1 MSEAQRRNFVTNP
14 RQFLNTDLSRSL
26 VPDEKLADCL
36 LVYTYDCIGLKE
48 QSILDYSGDIAP
60 LGAVDLG
67 AASVSRPS
75 SPKHGEPPATP
86 HGVASQMAMEEDFGG
101 RRRRKTKRKG
111 GMMAAE
117 ENQNLRRVVKATILV
132 SLLVTSVG
140 AGYVTFACIKNLAAL
155 YGIDT
160 VTLKILESIFGL
172 TMEVAGQS
180 VPVGASVLTTGSQIV
195 QTTRSLMTSFG
206 VRVIRVAGASGR
218 LMQMTPLIAM
228 ARYINNS
235 ELMYAEIGGIAGRV
249 QGTFR
254 SIVTATGA
262 GFTTL
267 RNTFRTIKGEI
278 EARFAQLTT
287 GTAAATAAARQGV
300 GNVDEKI
307 NRTVDRILGFI
318 SDAHQGELN
327 AFFTTL
333 GDRVGSASA
342 MAVEGASTPLL
353 TFIQFLKDISSEMF
367 EGIVENIT
375 PDIEFGEDAALPIPP
390 AAAALPMRAAAD
402 SPRPI
407 YAMLP
412 PTGLHV
418 EAVSEPRPGDRTYF
432 ASTPGRDSPRLG
444 GKRSRKRRRVRRIKS
459 RRR

>member
-1 MSEAQRRNFVTNP
+1 M
-14 RQFLNTDLSRSL
+14 
-26 VPDEKLADCL
+26 
-36 LVYTYDCIGLKE
+36 
-48 QSILDYSGDIAP
+48 
-60 LGAVDLG
+60 
-67 AASVSRPS
+67 
-75 SPKHGEPPATP
+75 
-86 HGVASQMAMEEDFGG
+86 
-101 RRRRKTKRKG
+101 
-111 GMMAAE
+111 
-117 ENQNLRRVVKATILV
+117 V
-132 SLLVTSVG
+132 SLLVASVG

-180 VPVGASVLTTGSQIV
+180 LPVGERVASAGLQVTQSTT
-195 QTTRSLMTSFG
+195 SLMYSFG
-206 VRVIRVAGASGR
+206 VRVKRVAEASGR

-327 AFFTTL
+327 AFFTSL

-375 PDIEFGEDAALPIPP
+375 PDIEFGED
-390 AAAALPMRAAAD
+390 AALPMRAAAD

>member
-1 MSEAQRRNFVTNP
+1 MSEDQRRNFVTDP

-26 VPDEKLADCL
+26 VPDEELADCL
-36 LVYTYDCIGLKE
+36 LVYTCDCIGLKPP
-48 QSILDYSGDIAP
+48 ILDYSGDIAL

-75 SPKHGEPPATP
+75 SPKHGESPATP
-86 HGVASQMAMEEDFGG
+86 HGVASQAMEDGFGG

-117 ENQNLRRVVKATILV
+117 ENQNLRLVVKATILV
-132 SLLVTSVG
+132 SLLVASVG

-180 VPVGASVLTTGSQIV
+180 LPVGERVASAGLQVTQSTTF
-195 QTTRSLMTSFG
+195 LMYSFG
-206 VRVIRVAGASGR
+206 VRVKRVAEASGR

-228 ARYINNS
+228 ARYVNNS

-267 RNTFRTIKGEI
+267 RDTFQSIKGGI

-318 SDAHQGELN
+318 TEAHQGELN
-327 AFFTTL
+327 VFFTSL

-375 PDIEFGEDAALPIPP
+375 PDIEFGEDAALPMPP

-402 SPRPI
+402 SPRPR

-412 PTGLHV
+412 PGGLQV
-418 EAVSEPRPGDRTYF
+418 RAVSEPLPGSQTYF
-432 ASTPGRDSPRLG
+432 ASREGGPDSPRLG

>member
-1 MSEAQRRNFVTNP
+1 MSEAQRRNFVTDP

-26 VPDEKLADCL
+26 VPDKKLADCL
-36 LVYTYDCIGLKE
+36 LVYTYDCIGLKTP
-48 QSILDYSGDIAP
+48 ILDYSGDIAP

-86 HGVASQMAMEEDFGG
+86 HGVASQMAMEDDFGG
-101 RRRRKTKRKG
+101 RRRRKTKRRG

-117 ENQNLRRVVKATILV
+117 ENPNLRLVVKATILV
-132 SLLVTSVG
+132 SLLVASVG

-180 VPVGASVLTTGSQIV
+180 LPVGERVASAGLQVTQSTT
-195 QTTRSLMTSFG
+195 SLMYSFG
-206 VRVIRVAGASGR
+206 VRVKRVAEASGK

-228 ARYINNS
+228 ARYVNNS

-254 SIVTATGA
+254 SIVTATGQ
-262 GFTTL
+262 GFTRL
-267 RNTFRTIKGEI
+267 RDTFRTIKGEI

-318 SDAHQGELN
+318 SEAHQGELN
-327 AFFTTL
+327 AFFTSL

-375 PDIEFGEDAALPIPP
+375 PDIEFGEGAAMDVRADVPPP
-390 AAAALPMRAAAD
+390 ASGP
-402 SPRPI
+402 PRPI